1 MSNGR
6 RFHQCTYCNYYHKTD
21 NDHPCIDCKS
31 SGYSNP
37 SEYTNYGD
45 GFDKGYE
52 DLYLEKFK
60 LYLGSCSRYMMNQR
74 LKDEPYRGE
83 NGAIE
88 QG

>member
-1 MSNGR
+1 M
-6 RFHQCTYCNYYHKTD
+6 
-21 NDHPCIDCKS
+21 NDHVIYTGLNPIKPPMYS
-31 SGYSNP
+31 EEVNSNP

-83 NGAIE
+83 NGAFDH
-88 QG
+88 G